1 MGPAVGSGLASN
13 KKMNPI
19 ERAYRKKEW
28 EQREKNKRLG
38 LDTTPPSSPR
48 AKKRDTRDDDDDD
61 DNSQV
66 PNDYSMPVA
75 TLVPGRL
82 LVGPPC
88 VTRRQHAYLRERL
101 GNPRVVPLEL
111 PPQSD
116 RRLWKLKEAVAWYS
130 NYAKALVNKWFSAAA
145 ESKDSAVYLCHET
158 GNNEEALVGLIVWS
172 LLTGTKVP
180 ALGSQA
186 AFLEWRE
193 RTGYLWFLDR
203 EEESLLPIALAVAM
217 GNNDGTK
224 GKKSSKGLAA
234 WLKQSK

>member
-1 MGPAVGSGLASN
+1 
-13 KKMNPI
+13 MNPI
-19 ERAYRKKEW
+19 ERAFRKKEW

-38 LDTTPPSSPR
+38 LDLTPPSSPR
-48 AKKRDTRDDDDDD
+48 AKKRDTQD
-61 DNSQV
+61 DNDDNDNSLV

-111 PPQSD
+111 PPQAD
-116 RRLWKLKEAVAWYS
+116 RRLWKLKEALAWYS
-130 NYAKALVNKWFSAAA
+130 NYSKALVNKWFSAT
-145 ESKDSAVYLCHET
+145 EFKDSAIYLCHET

-172 LLTGTKVP
+172 LLAGTKVP
-180 ALGSQA
+180 ALESQT
-186 AFLEWRE
+186 AFFEWRE

-203 EEESLLPIALAVAM
+203 EEDSLLPIALAVVAATI
-217 GNNDGTK
+217 NDK
-224 GKKSSKGLAA
+224 GKRSSKGLTA